1 MGHDFHSA
9 TDSPS
14 VDIDVMIGSGVIGDE
29 SGVRNR
35 VKGLLIFFG
44 IGIVALDVGADF
56 LNSVVDVLFDLSDEL
71 LGRVSEGENKGEVK
85 ELIVN

>member
-1 MGHDFHSA
+1 
-9 TDSPS
+9 
-14 VDIDVMIGSGVIGDE
+14 MIGSGVIGDE